1 MHIGGSDC
9 EGLTDNYQFA
19 LMELNSSHVVA
30 ICMEGD
36 HATSGTFSF
45 HRDILH
51 LQLKRNYLT
60 IILSCTFAK
69 FKLEIERLKLILLFN
84 NANNFLLDFC

>member
-45 HRDILH
+45 HRDILC
-51 LQLKRNYLT
+51 LQLERHYLQSLCSV
-60 IILSCTFAK
+60 LSQNK
-69 FKLEIERLKLILLFN
+69 F
-84 NANNFLLDFC
+84 